1 MNSMLATYIDNHFF
15 PSLSCFLGQTTFDH
29 LIFLHYKR
37 NLRLKTFLRKI
48 IIAFSLIY
56 DENIAKINTK
66 LSRGHHFSCE
76 PPLENAICLFTC
88 ASCRVVIYYKNVVFD
103 SKIIILKN
111 CFFLYKNKFFIDRST
126 SLIFIN

>member
-1 MNSMLATYIDNHFF
+1 MILYLN
-15 PSLSCFLGQTTFDH
+15 
-29 LIFLHYKR
+29 FLHYKR

-56 DENIAKINTK
+56 DENIAKNNAK

-88 ASCRVVIYYKNVVFD
+88 ASCRVVIYYKNVVFLQ
-103 SKIIILKN
+103 KQLFKQIVFYYTKWL
-111 CFFLYKNKFFIDRST
+111 FY
-126 SLIFIN
+126 